1 MHARRGHEF
10 PTGELRSRGRMG
22 KAKNIVVDCRLWRI
36 FNSDRYCGSVGRR
49 RVLDEQLVLH
59 EHALLGGHVAVRILR
74 LLFLMLGDVVRVG
87 VPPKE

>member
-10 PTGELRSRGRMG
+10 PKRETGELRLRGRMG
-22 KAKNIVVDCRLWRI
+22 KVKNIVVDCGGFSILI
-36 FNSDRYCGSVGRR
+36 GTVGRR
-49 RVLDEQLVLH
+49 RVLDDHLVLH

-74 LLFLMLGDVVRVG
+74 LLFLKLGDVVRVG